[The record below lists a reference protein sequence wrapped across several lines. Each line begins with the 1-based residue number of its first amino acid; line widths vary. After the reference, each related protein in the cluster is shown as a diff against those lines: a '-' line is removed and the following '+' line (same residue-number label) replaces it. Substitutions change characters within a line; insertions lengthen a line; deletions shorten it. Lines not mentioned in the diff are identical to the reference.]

1 LTEEIIG
8 TDFASIDLFL
18 KQFLKAEKMRGSN
31 YMKIIVICVFLFLI
45 ACTPE
50 QAIRPEVQE
59 IVSAPAVT
67 IPPLAGKKPADEP
80 NGGFS
85 PSYSPDGKMIAF
97 LSSTLHTPP
106 DLWIF
111 KADGTGANRL
121 TTRGVKSFRWSPD
134 SKSIMVIANRKGFEE
149 TLIIGIEDEAGER
162 RVSGLVPGASIP
174 VYSPDGKLFAFTAPG
189 ENKARDLWIGTA
201 DGERAEPVTEKLGIR
216 NVFWGPD
223 SRKIYYEVG
232 GKGYGVGVWE
242 MDLATMESKSLMG
255 NYIGT
260 PDYSEKAGLITYS
273 YPTNPGEFEVHTM
286 KLDGSDIKKYKAP
299 RLSGRWLLWDA
310 SGKGI
315 YYTGQ
320 DITQSEEE
328 KKTET
333 GAVEKSASPHESTKT
348 ENVNRT
354 GVNSLWHLNLETGAE
369 ERISPPDLH
378 VSEFSSSPDGNKIL
392 FSGVLKD
399 SFTSELFS
407 LDSASSEMLRL
418 VKSRGSS
425 WMPLPSRDSTR
436 IAFFTNEGAGDSIKV
451 VSFGGEEIDS
461 YPIILE
467 GDTRIFW
474 LPESGG
480 FLIFSSRGLLA
491 FTEKGPIEFPNSG
504 DHRAY
509 FYVDVSIQGDK
520 VLLNSIPSFGEI
532 PGLYM
537 LEVTEGKFVQ
547 KDLRY
552 PQVKEDMPQLY
563 FQPRWSFDGERIA
576 FTDRAD
582 VWTMTAEGTGR
593 RWITNYEESNREGNG
608 KPSLASYPVWS
619 IKGDM
624 ICYTLTVYD
633 DNTVL
638 RQIWIMKADGS
649 DKKMLY
655 SEELDSQFQVY
666 LPEFTNQPFF
676 DATDEKVIYTVVNNG
691 IPNIYSVD
699 IKDGTMQKL
708 TENGAIFPALLPE
721 EGIIIYT
728 SLEGNNETLR
738 VMNSDGTDNHPFV
751 IKSKNE
757 NKPEGEGAK

>member
-1 LTEEIIG
+1 
-8 TDFASIDLFL
+8 
-18 KQFLKAEKMRGSN
+18 MRGSN
-31 YMKIIVICVFLFLI
+31 YMKIVVICVFLFLI

-50 QAIRPEVQE
+50 QTIRPGVQE

-67 IPPLAGKKPADEP
+67 IPPLADKKPADEP
-80 NGGFS
+80 NGGFN
-85 PSYSPDGKMIAF
+85 PSYSPDGNMIAF

-106 DLWIF
+106 DLWIM
-111 KADGTGANRL
+111 KADGTEAKRL
-121 TTRGVKSFRWSPD
+121 TTRGAKSFRWSPD
-134 SKSIMVIANRKGFEE
+134 GKSIMFIANRKGFEE
-149 TLIIGIEDEAGER
+149 TLITGIEGETGVKR
-162 RVSGLVPGASIP
+162 MPGLVPGASIP
-174 VYSPDGKLFAFTAPG
+174 VYSQDKELFAFTAPG
-189 ENKARDLWIGTA
+189 EKKVRDLWIGTA
-201 DGERAEPVTEKLGIR
+201 DGERIEPVTEKMGVR
-216 NVFWGPD
+216 DVFWGID

-232 GKGYGVGVWE
+232 ASYGVGIWE
-242 MDLATMESKSLMG
+242 MDLATMESKPLLS
-255 NYIGT
+255 NYIGK
-260 PDYSEKAGLITYS
+260 PDYSENAGLIAYA

-286 KLDGSDIKKYKAP
+286 KLDGSDIKNYKAP
-299 RLSGRWLLWDA
+299 RLAGRWLIWD
-310 SGKGI
+310 STGKGI

-333 GAVEKSASPHESTKT
+333 GNVEKPASPHETTKT
-348 ENVNRT
+348 ESVSRT
-354 GVNSLWHLNLETGAE
+354 GVNSLWYLDLETGVE
-369 ERISPPDLH
+369 KRISPPELH
-378 VSEFSSSPDGNKIL
+378 VSEFSPSHDGNKML

-399 SFTSELFS
+399 SSTSELFS
-407 LDSASSEMLRL
+407 FDLASGEMLRT

-425 WMPLPSRDSTR
+425 WTPLPSRDSTR

-474 LPESGG
+474 LPESEG

-491 FTEKGPIEFPNSG
+491 FTEKGPIEFPTSG

-509 FYVDVSIQGDK
+509 FYIDVSIQGDK

-537 LEVTEGKFVQ
+537 LEVKEGKFVQ

-552 PQVKEDMPQLY
+552 PQVKEDMPELY
-563 FQPRWSFDGERIA
+563 FQPRWSFDGKRIA

-582 VWTMTAEGTGR
+582 IWTMTDEGIGR
-593 RWITNYEESNREGNG
+593 TRITSNVENNLDETG

-638 RQIWIMKADGS
+638 RQIWVMKADGS

-655 SEELDSQFQVY
+655 SEEIDSQFQVY

-676 DATDEKVIYTVVNNG
+676 DVTDEKVIYTAVTNG
-691 IPNIYSVD
+691 MPNIYSVK

-708 TENGAIFPALLPE
+708 TEKGAIFPALLPE
-721 EGIIIYT
+721 EGVIIYT
-728 SLEGNNETLR
+728 SLQGNNETLWM
-738 VMNSDGTDNHPFV
+738 MNSDGTDNHPFV
-751 IKSKNE
+751 IKWKNE